1 MSSLRVCHPDLQLR
15 ETERMLS
22 CTFCIEDGNNFIK
35 GWNIHRN
42 VTKLYEHCATTVSD
56 QSWLV
61 CIWVDLKISTQ
72 MGRTAGQSVSDRRPS
87 GQLINGC
94 FSRGWSIG
102 LFRMCNFSYLAVIG
116 GKSNQGKANNLA
128 KALRTQKIIFWTVQL
143 ILVIYVE
150 TENSF
155 YVPVNTK
162 WPEFPFWLTCRGI
175 ESWIICFTI
184 PKSYLSDNIEKRICV
199 NEEDV
204 TAPST

>member
-22 CTFCIEDGNNFIK
+22 CTFCIQDGNNFIK

-42 VTKLYEHCATTVSD
+42 VTKLSDYCATTVSD

-61 CIWVDLKISTQ
+61 CIWVDLKISTHTA
-72 MGRTAGQSVSDRRPS
+72 GKDSRAGQSVSDRRPS

-116 GKSNQGKANNLA
+116 RKSNQEKANNFA
-128 KALRTQKIIFWTVQL
+128 RVRRTQKIIFWAVQL
-143 ILVIYVE
+143 ILV
-150 TENSF
+150 
-155 YVPVNTK
+155 
-162 WPEFPFWLTCRGI
+162 
-175 ESWIICFTI
+175 
-184 PKSYLSDNIEKRICV
+184 
-199 NEEDV
+199 
-204 TAPST
+204 A

>member
-22 CTFCIEDGNNFIK
+22 CTFCIQDGNNFIK

-42 VTKLYEHCATTVSD
+42 VTKLCDYCATTVSY

-61 CIWVDLKISTQ
+61 CVWVDLKISTQ
-72 MGRTAGQSVSDRRPS
+72 MGRTARPGKVCLIEAS

-116 GKSNQGKANNLA
+116 GKSNQEKANNLA
-128 KALRTQKIIFWTVQL
+128 RVRRTQKIIFWAVQL

-150 TENSF
+150 T
-155 YVPVNTK
+155 
-162 WPEFPFWLTCRGI
+162 
-175 ESWIICFTI
+175 
-184 PKSYLSDNIEKRICV
+184 
-199 NEEDV
+199 
-204 TAPST
+204 